1 MLTVIVSLNSN
12 ESGLQLL
19 GFNPF
24 WYTRSG
30 DGVVFRGQAQHRTVI
45 ISVGGGRFRGSN
57 AVSGPCTDWQHDPRT
72 WASSGDVHTHTPLD
86 LANAPVKLAMFF
98 DFKRRA

>member
-45 ISVGGGRFRGSN
+45 ISGLSGR
-57 AVSGPCTDWQHDPRT
+57 DHL
-72 WASSGDVHTHTPLD
+72 WALGAGNFCTHTPYG

>member
-1 MLTVIVSLNSN
+1 MIVSLNSN

-30 DGVVFRGQAQHRTVI
+30 DGVVFRGQAQHRTVTI
-45 ISVGGGRFRGSN
+45 FGTRDHLWALGGNF
-57 AVSGPCTDWQHDPRT
+57 C
-72 WASSGDVHTHTPLD
+72 THTPYG

>member
-1 MLTVIVSLNSN
+1 MLTVIVSLNCN

-45 ISVGGGRFRGSN
+45 ISGTRDHLWALGGNF
-57 AVSGPCTDWQHDPRT
+57 C
-72 WASSGDVHTHTPLD
+72 THTPYG

-98 DFKRRA
+98 YFKRRA

>member
-1 MLTVIVSLNSN
+1 MKLSADMLTVIVSLNSN

-30 DGVVFRGQAQHRTVI
+30 DGVVFRGQAQHRTVV
-45 ISVGGGRFRGSN
+45 ISTG
-57 AVSGPCTDWQHDPRT
+57 AQQHYT
-72 WASSGDVHTHTPLD
+72 
-86 LANAPVKLAMFF
+86 
-98 DFKRRA
+98 